1 MILVDE
7 QKLVDIAENIPK
19 VFNAG
24 YEKGKTEGGTAKAEQ
39 EKSVTI
45 TQNGT
50 TEVLPDDNKV
60 LSKVNVE
67 VDVPSD
73 DSKLCEMISRDIEEI
88 VIPKNITKI
97 GRSAFAYSKLKK
109 VTIPENVTAI
119 GISAFERCGN
129 LAEIIMSNS
138 VRSIDGSAFVYCNS
152 LSKFTF
158 PPLVKVANTQVLAYC
173 DNLAD
178 IDLCNV
184 ETLDRYAFYACKSLK
199 NLILPQTVTAVKRY
213 AFATSGLES
222 ITLPSS
228 ITTLENDPFEGCTTL
243 RDLIVNCEIK
253 SNFILA
259 TCLNLT
265 SQSVDS
271 VTNALADLTGKMAQ
285 TLTLHTDVK
294 AKLTEEQISAITSKN
309 WNLA

>member
-1 MILVDE
+1 MS
-7 QKLVDIAENIPK
+7 IAEKQITIAQNVPK
-19 VFNAG
+19 VFTAG
-24 YEKGKTEGGTAKAEQ
+24 YEKGKAEVIPAKAEQ

-73 DSKLCEMISRDIEEI
+73 DSKLSELISGNIEEI
-88 VIPKNITKI
+88 VIPKNITTI

-119 GISAFERCGN
+119 DRSAFEGCGN

-138 VRSIDGSAFVYCNS
+138 VNSINIYAFAYCNG

-158 PPLVKVANTQVLAYC
+158 PPLVKTANDHVLSFCA
-173 DNLAD
+173 NLAD
-178 IDLCNV
+178 IDFCNV

-199 NLILPQTVTAVKRY
+199 NLILPQTVTTVKRY

-228 ITTLENDPFEGCTTL
+228 ITTLENDPFDGCTAL

-253 SNFILA
+253 DNLRLA

-271 VTNALADLTGKMAQ
+271 VTNALADLTGKTAK
-285 TLTLHTDVK
+285 TLIVHKDVE
-294 AKLTEEQISAITSKN
+294 ARMTEEQKATVRNKN
-309 WNLA
+309 WNLAVA

>member
-1 MILVDE
+1 MS
-7 QKLVDIAENIPK
+7 IAEKLDIVAENTPK

-24 YEKGKTEGGTAKAEQ
+24 YEKGKAEVIPAKAEQ

-50 TEVLPDDNKV
+50 TEVLPDDKKV

-73 DSKLCEMISRDIEEI
+73 DSKLCEMISRNIEEI

-97 GRSAFAYSKLKK
+97 GRSAFAYTKVKK
-109 VTIPENVTAI
+109 ITIPEKVTFI
-119 GISAFERCGN
+119 DIEAFARCGN
-129 LAEIIMSNS
+129 LTEIIMSNS
-138 VRSIDGSAFVYCNS
+138 VNRIDFGAFTYCNS

-158 PPLVKVANTQVLAYC
+158 PPLVKAADQAVLSFCA
-173 DNLAD
+173 NLAD

-184 ETLDRYAFYACKSLK
+184 ETLRRDAFKNCK
-199 NLILPQTVTAVKRY
+199 NLKSIIIPQTVTTIESY
-213 AFATSGLES
+213 AFGGAGLES

-228 ITTLENDPFEGCTTL
+228 ITTLGADPFDGCTTL

-253 SNFILA
+253 DTFKLA

-271 VTNALADLTGKMAQ
+271 VTNALADLTGKTAK
-285 TLTLHTDVK
+285 TLTVHKDVE
-294 AKLTEEQISAITSKN
+294 ARMTEEQKATVRNKN
-309 WNLA
+309 WNLAVA

>member
-50 TEVLPDDNKV
+50 TEVLPDEGKV

-67 VDVPSD
+67 VDVPND
-73 DSKLCEMISRDIEEI
+73 DSKLSELISGNIEEI
-88 VIPKNITKI
+88 VIPKNITTI
-97 GRSAFAYSKLKK
+97 GRSAFAYTKVKK
-109 VTIPENVTAI
+109 ITIPEKVTFI
-119 GISAFERCGN
+119 NIDAFARCGN
-129 LAEIIMSNS
+129 LTEVIMSNS
-138 VRSIDGSAFVYCNS
+138 VNRIDSGAFTYCNS

-158 PPLVKVANTQVLAYC
+158 PPLVKTANENVLSFCA
-173 DNLAD
+173 NLAD

-184 ETLDRYAFYACKSLK
+184 ETLCKYAFRDCK
-199 NLILPQTVTAVKRY
+199 NLKSIIIPQTVTTIDSYV
-213 AFATSGLES
+213 FAATGLES

-228 ITTLENDPFEGCTTL
+228 ITTLGANIFDYSTDL

-253 SNFILA
+253 DNFRLV